1 MLRNTLHL
9 ETVSCFF
16 TSPPLR
22 CAAFGKDT
30 LLCSRWL
37 LQATR
42 AGFSDRWHE
51 ILQVTAGKQRFFI
64 SRVIFLHNI
73 MLKKQTSKSQPVR
86 LSLSAWMQE
95 VGLFLAPDCAQMF
108 YRRHCDGSLCP
119 MLVFEAG
126 VRLSF

>member
-1 MLRNTLHL
+1 MNSCRLH
-9 ETVSCFF
+9 
-16 TSPPLR
+16 

-51 ILQVTAGKQRFFI
+51 ILEVTSDKQRLFI
-64 SRVIFLHNI
+64 ARVIFLHTI

-86 LSLSAWMQE
+86 LSLSAWMHE
-95 VGLFLAPDCAQMF
+95 VDMFLAA
-108 YRRHCDGSLCP
+108 
-119 MLVFEAG
+119 V
-126 VRLSF
+126 V